1 MPRGQLGDSRTGLN
15 PIAERTARLPFTSKV
30 LHRIEHYSSLPS
42 VAIAAVVAVMCL
54 VGIVAALNFPKLWV
68 NAFEMGVSAVTL
80 VMVFT
85 IQHTQSH
92 EQAATQHKLDELL
105 RALPGA
111 DDGLIMLE
119 EAPRQAMLD
128 VEAGHRDL
136 PVEESGDYKPNSVAS
151 PEVGG

>member
-1 MPRGQLGDSRTGLN
+1 MPRGQLGDSRAGGK
-15 PIAERTARLPFTSKV
+15 PIAERTARLPFVSKV

-42 VAIAAVVAVMCL
+42 VAIAFVVSVMCL
-54 VGIVAALNFPKLWV
+54 FGIVATLNFPKLWV
-68 NAFEMGVSAVTL
+68 SAFEMGVSAVTL

-119 EAPRQAMLD
+119 EASPQAMLN

-136 PVEESGDYKPNSVAS
+136 PVDESG
-151 PEVGG
+151 GHR

>member
-42 VAIAAVVAVMCL
+42 VAIAVVIIVMCL

-68 NAFEMGVSAVTL
+68 DGFEMGVSAVTL

-111 DDGLIMLE
+111 DDRLIMLE
-119 EAPRQAMLD
+119 EAPGQVMRD
-128 VEAGHRDL
+128 VEATHRDL
-136 PVEESGDYKPNSVAS
+136 PVDGSGGSS
-151 PEVGG
+151 

>member
-1 MPRGQLGDSRTGLN
+1 MERGQLGDSRTGLN
-15 PIAERTARLPFTSKV
+15 PIAKRTAQLPFTSKV

-42 VAIAAVVAVMCL
+42 VAIAVVFAVMCL
-54 VGIVAALNFPKLWV
+54 VGIVAALHFPKLWV
-68 NAFEMGVSAVTL
+68 NAVEVGVSAVTL

-85 IQHTQSH
+85 IQHTQGR

-111 DDGLIMLE
+111 DDGLMGLE
-119 EAPRQAMLD
+119 EAPQQVLLD

-136 PVEESGDYKPNSVAS
+136 PVGESGGKKMDSVAS
-151 PEVGG
+151 HEVAG

>member
-1 MPRGQLGDSRTGLN
+1 MSRGQLGDSRTGLN
-15 PIAERTARLPFTSKV
+15 PIAQRTARLPFTSKV

-42 VAIAAVVAVMCL
+42 VAIAVVIIVMCL

-68 NAFEMGVSAVTL
+68 DGFEMGVSAVTL

-85 IQHTQSH
+85 IQHTQSR
-92 EQAATQHKLDELL
+92 EQAATQLKLDELL

-111 DDGLIMLE
+111 DDGLIRLE

-128 VEAGHRDL
+128 VEADHRDL
-136 PVEESGDYKPNSVAS
+136 PVAEP
-151 PEVGG
+151 GGYGGQR

>member
-1 MPRGQLGDSRTGLN
+1 MS

-119 EAPRQAMLD
+119 EASPQVMLN

-136 PVEESGDYKPNSVAS
+136 PVDESGRHR
-151 PEVGG
+151 